1 MTTLAT
7 LARFGLT
14 AAAALAAAVVGW
26 QLWVYYMESPWT
38 RDGRVRAD
46 VVAVAADVSG
56 LVSEAP
62 VRDNQSVR
70 KGQLLFR
77 IDPARASLA
86 LRQAEAALAGKEA
99 ARDEARLEAQRYLSL
114 SVTAVSQ
121 EKREQAQSAYAE
133 AEAAYQQALADRDLA
148 RLNLARTQVTA
159 TANGVVSNLS
169 LRPGDYVNAGQG
181 VMALIDVDS
190 LRVEGYFEET
200 KLARI
205 HVGDPVVVRLMGDS
219 RRIAGHVES
228 VAGGIVDRERLDA
241 PGVLANV
248 NPTFSWVRLAQ
259 RVPVRVALDSTPPG
273 MALIAGRTAT
283 VTIEPAAAPQAAE
296 R

>member
-86 LRQAEAALAGKEA
+86 LRQAEAALAGKAA

-121 EKREQAQSAYAE
+121 EKQQQAQAAYAQ

-148 RLNLARTQVTA
+148 RLNLARTEVTA
-159 TANGVVSNLS
+159 TADGVVSNVS
-169 LRPGDYVNAGQG
+169 LQPGDCATAGQG
-181 VMALIDVDS
+181 VMALIKTDS

-219 RRIAGHVES
+219 RRLAGHVES
-228 VAGGIVDRERLDA
+228 VAGGIVDRERSDA
-241 PGVLANV
+241 LGVLANV

-259 RVPVRVALDSTPPG
+259 RVPVRVALDAAPPG
-273 MALIAGRTAT
+273 IPLIVGRTAT
-283 VTIEPAAAPQAAE
+283 VMIEPAPDPQTAA

>member
-1 MTTLAT
+1 
-7 LARFGLT
+7 
-14 AAAALAAAVVGW
+14 
-26 QLWVYYMESPWT
+26 MESPWT

-46 VVAVAADVSG
+46 IVAVAADVSG
-56 LVSEAP
+56 LVSEAQ
-62 VRDNQSVR
+62 VRDNQPVR

-77 IDPARASLA
+77 IDPERAMLA

-121 EKREQAQSAYAE
+121 ERREQAQSACAE

-228 VAGGIVDRERLDA
+228 VAGGIVDRERSDA

-273 MALIAGRTAT
+273 MALIVGRTAT
-283 VTIEPAAAPQAAE
+283 VTIEPASDAQATKQ
-296 R
+296 